1 VLLMVGVL
9 SVGVSACGSSKS
21 SSSKSSPTVVK
32 KEAGHYKDVQFT
44 VYHRSTSTVN
54 VWMCDPPASGVSNW
68 TGPCP
73 QFRGYALAPGK
84 TAYRTQ
90 STVTGELTY

>member
-1 VLLMVGVL
+1 MVGVL

-54 VWMCDPPASGVSNW
+54 VWMCDPPA
-68 TGPCP
+68 
-73 QFRGYALAPGK
+73 RGYALAPGK